1 MDELTCPIWITR
13 ADSVIS
19 VGDSKVIDS
28 PRAGGKYKITNTA
41 LALIN
46 DLKAKETTKITN
58 WLVEQRMLGFEIPT
72 LNSESLTIAKGFRLF
87 SVSEM
92 VDRALIW
99 LSENVDGL
107 GKHVP
112 LGTHIPNYMGYE
124 VLASYTQSLSA
135 ASGSSATHEVIELLE
150 FSIEEGWVTSDP
162 ERKKNE
168 GGFFSLTFRG
178 HQRAES
184 LKNKQASGRQAFV
197 AMWFSPTMD

>member
-72 LNSESLTIAKGFRLF
+72 LNSESLTTPK
-87 SVSEM
+87 V
-92 VDRALIW
+92 
-99 LSENVDGL
+99 
-107 GKHVP
+107 
-112 LGTHIPNYMGYE
+112 
-124 VLASYTQSLSA
+124 
-135 ASGSSATHEVIELLE
+135 
-150 FSIEEGWVTSDP
+150 
-162 ERKKNE
+162 
-168 GGFFSLTFRG
+168 
-178 HQRAES
+178 
-184 LKNKQASGRQAFV
+184 FV
-197 AMWFSPTMD
+197 CFQ